1 MEQTNVM
8 VTPAAASCAQGCSC
22 SAPYCTTVTIPSV
35 FSVAQVSPADVHLLY
50 DVSKLSYAYE
60 CCTVQ
65 ASLPCGGTC
74 DVQTYQTR
82 IVGVIPYMVS
92 ASPVTGMC
100 GSPGCVS
107 ASGYCEV
114 DTVVAYACGGS
125 EMPVMPEITCQNV
138 RGTAQMDTSTCPAGG
153 QMVITFQGEFTFEGI
168 GNCNGT
174 ARF

>member
-1 MEQTNVM
+1 M
-8 VTPAAASCAQGCSC
+8 
-22 SAPYCTTVTIPSV
+22 
-35 FSVAQVSPADVHLLY
+35 
-50 DVSKLSYAYE
+50 
-60 CCTVQ
+60 
-65 ASLPCGGTC
+65 
-74 DVQTYQTR
+74 
-82 IVGVIPYMVS
+82 
-92 ASPVTGMC
+92 
-100 GSPGCVS
+100 
-107 ASGYCEV
+107 